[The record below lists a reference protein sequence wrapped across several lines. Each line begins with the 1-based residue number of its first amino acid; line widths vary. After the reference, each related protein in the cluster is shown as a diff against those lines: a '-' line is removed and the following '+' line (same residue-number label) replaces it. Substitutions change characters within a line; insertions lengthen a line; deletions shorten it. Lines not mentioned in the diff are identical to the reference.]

1 MNHTITITE
10 HQLTVLRDLLEER
23 LEDIDEEITFYTEN
37 PKALEEDAA
46 EGETLNIEDYED
58 YRDEVQT
65 LLDNMPEP
73 TEA

>member
-1 MNHTITITE
+1 MKHTLTVTD
-10 HQLTVLRDLLEER
+10 HQLNILRDLLEER

-37 PKALEEDAA
+37 PKALEEDA
-46 EGETLNIEDYED
+46 EGEPLNIEDYEE

-73 TEA
+73 SED

>member
-1 MNHTITITE
+1 MKHTITVTDQ
-10 HQLTVLRDLLEER
+10 QLNILRDLLEER

-46 EGETLNIEDYED
+46 EGETLSIEDYED

-73 TEA
+73 NED